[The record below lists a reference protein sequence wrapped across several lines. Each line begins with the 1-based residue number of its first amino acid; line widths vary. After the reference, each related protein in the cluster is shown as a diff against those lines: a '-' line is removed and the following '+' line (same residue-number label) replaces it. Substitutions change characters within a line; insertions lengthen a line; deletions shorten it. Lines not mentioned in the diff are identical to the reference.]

1 MAYITRIPWSP
12 GLALEYLMRR
22 KEKEG
27 GEVNERRGERKE
39 GTDAGES
46 KDKRQS

>member
-1 MAYITRIPWSP
+1 MVTWNSTRVFNETQ
-12 GLALEYLMRR
+12 GERR
-22 KEKEG
+22 